1 MDRDAG
7 SDARERAEAQ
17 VVVRRATE
25 GDWAHLRAVR
35 LAALADSP
43 SAFGSTLSEEQEYT
57 EEDWREWARDWATF
71 LAYQQRSA
79 IGIVAGIGG
88 DTAAERKLI
97 AMWVDPAHRGT
108 GVASALVEAV
118 KAWAR
123 DDGATR
129 LMLWVTLDN
138 HAATGLYRSSGFTE
152 TGSTRTLPSTTALME
167 VQLSLALIQVPA

>member
-1 MDRDAG
+1 M
-7 SDARERAEAQ
+7 
-17 VVVRRATE
+17 
-25 GDWAHLRAVR
+25 
-35 LAALADSP
+35 
-43 SAFGSTLSEEQEYT
+43 
-57 EEDWREWARDWATF
+57 
-71 LAYQQRSA
+71 
-79 IGIVAGIGG
+79 
-88 DTAAERKLI
+88 
-97 AMWVDPAHRGT
+97 
-108 GVASALVEAV
+108 ASALVEAV